1 MILETPT
8 LRVEID
14 ERTGCF
20 DVTQKGVDQPWRRD
34 PWEGSSGELVLAPR
48 TGGTAITLP
57 LEKAGRIEVKGEGR
71 QATITFSELATARGE
86 KFAGTGVHVTFSLEP
101 DRAELVIDVQVIKF
115 DESKYEFESLLYP
128 KRQFSLNTDRDEGY
142 MALPFNQ
149 GALIPSGRF
158 KVPLRDDWYKFDDLS
173 WESSGVA
180 WGTEGALGEIF
191 VYGWNA
197 LSMPFFGARRRRA
210 AWVGVMESDVD
221 VKLSFILN
229 NNFQDEYNRRSAK
242 SPYERILTASPRWL
256 GVKGTLGHARRLR
269 YGFFAEGTYVE
280 MAKFYR
286 QVAER
291 QGLLVKL
298 AEKVKRKPEL
308 EKMLGAPLIN
318 IDGGYP
324 WYTDYKSMMFTWNDL
339 SRMVREFQDDLKV
352 DRALICVWGGYAKL
366 PPDTLP
372 FHPEWGSEAEL
383 KAAMARIRDQGY
395 LYSTYHG
402 YPANLPHA
410 ESFNVEEATRNKDGG
425 IGGRWG
431 ARCSCVYRSYAERD
445 LPRIKEITGQTV
457 DYTDMLTSGTF
468 RECYHPAHPLTR
480 REDRRNR
487 CEIFD
492 YVTSLGLITGSE
504 VAQGYL
510 VRHADYTK
518 GGMYVGKK
526 FFLLNLIHI
535 PLYSLVFH
543 DCIVTYDG
551 TIGTSR
557 RSEYSSET
565 LESLAYGVQPVFS
578 FNTAHYEGA
587 KQVIRETHAL
597 LSGFLRD
604 TALAELVHH
613 EYIGDG
619 YDVQHTRFAS
629 GHEVFIN
636 TDSAPCTLPDGRS
649 VPEHGYFIIH
659 QGREV
664 DRGRIDIHAERLKA

>member
-1 MILETPT
+1 MILENSS

-20 DVTQKGVDQPWRRD
+20 DVTQRGVDQPWRRD
-34 PWEGSSGELVLAPR
+34 PWEQSPGELVLAPR
-48 TGGTAITLP
+48 GGGAPLTLALEQARKIAVTGGGTAATLTFADFRTAKGDAVP
-57 LEKAGRIEVKGEGR
+57 GASVRIGF
-71 QATITFSELATARGE
+71 T
-86 KFAGTGVHVTFSLEP
+86 LEP
-101 DRAELVIDVQVIKF
+101 NAAELVIDILDVSC
-115 DESKYEFESLLYP
+115 DAATHEFESLLYP

-149 GALIPSGRF
+149 GALVPSGRF

-197 LSMPFFGARRRRA
+197 LSMPFFGARRRQS

-221 VKLSFILN
+221 IKLSFILN
-229 NNFQDEYNRRSAK
+229 NSFQDEYNRRAAK

-256 GVKGTLGHARRLR
+256 GQKGAFAYPRRLR
-269 YGFFAEGTYVE
+269 YGFFVEGSYVE

-286 QVAER
+286 KVAER

-298 AEKVKRKPEL
+298 VDKLKRKPEL
-308 EKMLGAPLIN
+308 AKMFGAPLIN

-324 WYTDYKSMMFTWNDL
+324 WYTDYESMMFTWNDL
-339 SRMVREFQDDLKV
+339 SRMVGDFRDELKI
-352 DRALICVWGGYAKL
+352 DRALLCIWGGYSKL

-372 FHPEWGSEAEL
+372 FHPQWGTEAEM
-383 KAAMARIRDQGY
+383 KAVMARVRDAGY

-410 ESFNVEEATRNKDGG
+410 ESFDIEEATRNKDGG

-431 ARCSCVYRSYAERD
+431 ARCSCVFHRYAQRD
-445 LPRIKEITGQTV
+445 LPQIQALTGQTV

-480 REDRRNR
+480 REDRKNR
-487 CEIFD
+487 CGIFD
-492 YVTSLGLITGSE
+492 YVTSLGMLTGSE

-510 VRHADYTK
+510 VQHADYTK

-535 PLYSLVFH
+535 PLYNLVFH

-557 RSEYSSET
+557 RNEYSTET
-565 LESLAYGVQPVFS
+565 LESLAYGVLPVFS

-587 KQVIRETHAL
+587 KEVMRETHAL
-597 LSGFLRD
+597 LSNFLRE
-604 TALAELVHH
+604 TATAELVDH
-613 EYIGDG
+613 EYLGGG
-619 YDVQHTRFAS
+619 YDVQHTRFS
-629 GHEVFIN
+629 TGHEVFIN
-636 TDSAPCTLPDGRS
+636 TDTADFRLADGRT
-649 VPEHGYFIIH
+649 VPAYGYCIVH
-659 QGREV
+659 AGKEV
-664 DRGRIDIHAERLKA
+664 DRGQIQRHARRLKA